1 MDMTPPPSPRAL
13 ITGATAGI
21 GADAATAE
29 RIAGDDRSTEQLA
42 SATFTELLRHG
53 AAADSSQLLGSR
65 APVVRILIN
74 ADTLN
79 TAGTLPSQ

>member
-1 MDMTPPPSPRAL
+1 MS
-13 ITGATAGI
+13 
-21 GADAATAE
+21 
-29 RIAGDDRSTEQLA
+29 GDDRSTEQLA